1 MYSVATILI
10 ISKLFQST
18 ILVLCSVRWAH
29 NCEITILKGVK
40 PRILQYY
47 KKVFVNTSTHMYIL
61 VNLNGTMVLYVA
73 VFEDVI
79 TGLGWDIFQRI
90 KDGSKY
96 HNEVYVIYGAKVHL
110 WMYMKT

>member
-1 MYSVATILI
+1 
-10 ISKLFQST
+10 
-18 ILVLCSVRWAH
+18 
-29 NCEITILKGVK
+29 
-40 PRILQYY
+40 
-47 KKVFVNTSTHMYIL
+47 MYIL

-79 TGLGWDIFQRI
+79 TGLGWDIFQKI

-96 HNEVYVIYGAKVHL
+96 NNEVYVIYGVKVHL